1 MQVIAIYQGNEIAYG
16 EGTSSAYA
24 IEECISNIEQMY
36 IDEALDE
43 IMLTFADIGGSTYPK
58 YMMLTEVYYRERQ
71 YF

>member
-1 MQVIAIYQGNEIAYG
+1 MQVTAIYQGSEIAFG
-16 EGTSSAYA
+16 EGNAVYA

-36 IDEALDE
+36 IDAALDE
-43 IMLTFADIGGSTYPK
+43 IMLTFSDIGGSTYPK

>member
-1 MQVIAIYQGNEIAYG
+1 MQVTAVYQGNEIACG
-16 EGTSSAYA
+16 EGNSVYA

-58 YMMLTEVYYRERQ
+58 WMMLTEVYYRPRQ